1 MKSLVLLAL
10 AALIAGCSSDVASKS
25 YGQAPVGSDRD
36 PHGCISSAGYV
47 WCAHTDKCER
57 PWELAEKEGFENT
70 PEQFS
75 SYCTQ

>member
-1 MKSLVLLAL
+1 MKPLVLLAL
-10 AALIAGCSSDVASKS
+10 AALIAGCSSDDASKS
-25 YGQAPVGSDRD
+25 DGQAPVGSDRD